1 MMFSILSV
9 ESVASRGSAG
19 FVPGVGGTPRLTL
32 TEGRNKSE
40 TKAKRYLVARDTYLG
55 ARDNEDSTGAHFSL

>member
-19 FVPGVGGTPRLTL
+19 FPGVGGTPRLTL

-40 TKAKRYLVARDTYLG
+40 TKAKCYLVARDTYLG
-55 ARDNEDSTGAHFSL
+55 ARDNEDSTGAHSSF